1 MLSIPHM
8 IVVFIVV
15 LVVFGPQK
23 LPELA
28 KGLGK
33 LMAEFRKASTDFKSA
48 FENEMRDLERQAA
61 EVERKKRELLAK
73 ANAALDAPITL
84 ASPSGSETQPAPAQL
99 AESSSASTA
108 TGDATQGERV
118 TEADAGTPME
128 PVVTPVAEGVVAR
141 SSDESS
147 VEPTNPTPSDT
158 IASAPEDAS
167 ESTKSTNGSA
177 PTYNAAQAE
186 SDAITEKPHRTADSP
201 APNDQNSQDAPH
213 DYRPA

>member
-73 ANAALDAPITL
+73 ANAAIEAPITM
-84 ASPSGSETQPAPAQL
+84 ASPLGAETQPAPPQL
-99 AESSSASTA
+99 ADSSSE
-108 TGDATQGERV
+108 GQRV
-118 TEADAGTPME
+118 TEADAGAAMD
-128 PVVTPVAEGVVAR
+128 PVVTPVAEAVSR
-141 SSDESS
+141 SSSDES
-147 VEPTNPTPSDT
+147 PSELVPPAD
-158 IASAPEDAS
+158 ANSNSSAPA
-167 ESTKSTNGSA
+167 
-177 PTYNAAQAE
+177 YNAAQAE
-186 SDAITEKPHRTADSP
+186 SDAITEKPNRTSTDDAHP
-201 APNDQNSQDAPH
+201 QDTPH
-213 DYRPA
+213 DKQPV

>member
-73 ANAALDAPITL
+73 ANAALDAPISL
-84 ASPSGSETQPAPAQL
+84 ASPSGSETQPATAQL
-99 AESSSASTA
+99 AETSSASA
-108 TGDATQGERV
+108 APGERV
-118 TEADAGTPME
+118 TEADAGAVMTPI
-128 PVVTPVAEGVVAR
+128 VSPVAEAVSR
-141 SSDESS
+141 STSDETTRTD
-147 VEPTNPTPSDT
+147 PTAPTDTSPNPITGLT
-158 IASAPEDAS
+158 A
-167 ESTKSTNGSA
+167 
-177 PTYNAAQAE
+177 TYNAAQAE
-186 SDAITEKPHRTADSP
+186 ADAITEKPQRTASDEH
-201 APNDQNSQDAPH
+201 SQDASH
-213 DYRPA
+213 DYKPA

>member
-8 IVVFIVV
+8 IVVFVVV

-73 ANAALDAPITL
+73 ANAALEAPATL
-84 ASPSGSETQPAPAQL
+84 ATPSGAQTDPAPAQL
-99 AESSSASTA
+99 ADSSSASATA
-108 TGDATQGERV
+108 GERV
-118 TEADAGTPME
+118 TEADAGAVMTPI
-128 PVVTPVAEGVVAR
+128 VTPVAEAVSR
-141 SSDESS
+141 SSSGETTRTDPTAPTETSPN
-147 VEPTNPTPSDT
+147 PTNGLT
-158 IASAPEDAS
+158 A
-167 ESTKSTNGSA
+167 
-177 PTYNAAQAE
+177 TYNAAQAE
-186 SDAITEKPHRTADSP
+186 ADAITEKPQRAASDEH
-201 APNDQNSQDAPH
+201 SQDASH
-213 DYRPA
+213 DYKPA

>member
-73 ANAALDAPITL
+73 ANAAIEAPITL
-84 ASPSGSETQPAPAQL
+84 ASPSGAETQPAPAQL
-99 AESSSASTA
+99 ADSSSAE
-108 TGDATQGERV
+108 GQRV
-118 TEADAGTPME
+118 TEADAGAPMT
-128 PVVTPVAEGVVAR
+128 PVVTPVAEAVSR
-141 SSDESS
+141 SSSEESS
-147 VEPTNPTPSDT
+147 AET
-158 IASAPEDAS
+158 ASTEAS
-167 ESTKSTNGSA
+167 SNANGTGSN
-177 PTYNAAQAE
+177 YNAAQAE
-186 SDAITEKPHRTADSP
+186 ADAIAEKPQRTSTDDAR
-201 APNDQNSQDAPH
+201 SQDAPH
-213 DYRPA
+213 DYKPA